1 MRQSLCQRRAS
12 GVADFV
18 PPDVET
24 DDMLFFWCVLQ
35 PAQELVQ
42 FILRQL
48 PEARCFFCL
57 AGAFAVHK
65 LVVVLSQVYVRRE
78 LLCGAEHKA
87 QVVFEVHVVF
97 EVQLLI
103 GVREE
108 EGTRVP
114 SVKGGDVAWRLAQDA
129 DTRKETQ
136 RLLEGKRNGQLG
148 RRLQRDSGGFKI
160 GEAANFGSSNYS
172 WCSASCHGP

>member
-1 MRQSLCQRRAS
+1 M
-12 GVADFV
+12 

-24 DDMLFFWCVLQ
+24 DDMLLLGCVLQ
-35 PAQELVQ
+35 PAPELVQ
-42 FILRQL
+42 FILLQL
-48 PEARCFFCL
+48 PEAHGFVFFL
-57 AGAFAVHK
+57 LAFAAHK
-65 LVVVLSQVYVRRE
+65 FVVIFTQVYVTWE
-78 LLCGAEHKA
+78 LLSGAEHKA